1 MAKAKALLKRRK
13 VVHNTRKI
21 TRTMELV
28 STAKYRQS
36 FNRVES
42 AKPFRDTLQGMM
54 QDLSRAEIEVD
65 HPLLRR
71 REPARHVTL
80 LLLTSNRG
88 LCGGFNTHLS
98 RVAAQYLVQE
108 REAGVEVEFHVVGKK
123 GISFFRFRGEK
134 MVGEYIHFGD
144 RPAYDDVDKLANE
157 FIRAYESERT
167 DRVVVCY
174 QRFHSAAVQR
184 PAIDTLLPITSGE
197 QEVESTVATGPQGQV
212 EYLYSPDAA
221 TLLSHLLPASFKTTL
236 YHVFL
241 ETVVGEQRARMVAMK
256 NATDN
261 AETMIKTLTR
271 MYNRARQS
279 QITNEISEIMG
290 GVEALQ

>member
-1 MAKAKALLKRRK
+1 M
-13 VVHNTRKI
+13 
-21 TRTMELV
+21 
-28 STAKYRQS
+28 
-36 FNRVES
+36 
-42 AKPFRDTLQGMM
+42 
-54 QDLSRAEIEVD
+54 
-65 HPLLRR
+65 
-71 REPARHVTL
+71 
-80 LLLTSNRG
+80 
-88 LCGGFNTHLS
+88 
-98 RVAAQYLVQE
+98 
-108 REAGVEVEFHVVGKK
+108 
-123 GISFFRFRGEK
+123 
-134 MVGEYIHFGD
+134 
-144 RPAYDDVDKLANE
+144 
-157 FIRAYESERT
+157 
-167 DRVVVCY
+167 
-174 QRFHSAAVQR
+174 
-184 PAIDTLLPITSGE
+184 
-197 QEVESTVATGPQGQV
+197 STVATGPQGQV